1 MKKIAKGLVLVA
13 AIWFASKGIGFELG
27 QRIVKIGM
35 QS

>member
-1 MKKIAKGLVLVA
+1 MKKITKGLILVIA
-13 AIWFASKGIGFELG
+13 FWFASKGIGFELG